1 MAQTQSQRLPYYDG
15 KNYAPIKPFLAL
27 QEANGDKSPNSSH
40 YIADAIKEKYQTYV
54 KKNDSA
60 FREMISVG
68 QMIALFIEGKQVL
81 DWNPYTTSWTPR
93 KIARSDPNKIKAVNF
108 MQYYCTNWQSKWGS
122 SNPDVIVSARSTK
135 DQDVARAR
143 KANSVAE
150 YLERTLYGS
159 SQGSWFRYHEGLM
172 AQCFGW
178 YGRRVRPCYDDA
190 RQVIQPVFQ
199 NQDVQIGNGFG
210 KCHDCGYTGSNFN
223 SIQISQTD
231 SMPVCPNCG
240 STAVVY
246 EPPVTQQMQ
255 QQVGTQQIS
264 IPHII
269 AEQLPLPACR
279 WDLRYRAQD
288 SSWFIYEQEG
298 DENAIRR
305 ALGNIRFPDGDTP
318 NSIGLD
324 AVAALSSMGSPV
336 GGRSDTTP
344 HKRSGPTITEFYLSA
359 DDLYDIKVNGDERTV
374 DGDSLPQGARLS
386 DLFPDG
392 ACALGLNGFGLLWGL
407 FAEHHSKSVRDGVYH
422 MKPLSGSGR
431 GVADAAEIQ
440 KRFNRFDSQAVRWMQ
455 TRATPAT
462 LHAAGAIPAN
472 KRRLL
477 GQPDVDIPIE
487 LANFP
492 EVRSV
497 RDLVHPLQGE
507 AIPGDMLQ
515 YTYQHLSSFMQ
526 LAYHITDFSNGLNP
540 RVKNDTATGA
550 EILDANAD
558 SLFHPTLDI
567 KAEVDVETI
576 HAAFDL
582 WCKFTPVKQFVA
594 VKARAGSG
602 ARGMD
607 LSGEDV
613 EGDYDWDYVPG
624 SQQPKNRLTK
634 RRDLIAFY
642 ALFGGI
648 VGYLQAKAQSPQEVA
663 EAERAFDMD
672 FATDDFDEIGEI
684 CRARFEYAKDLLNQS
699 LQMRDGIAQQYGVEL
714 PQPDPMMILPEVKP
728 TMLVTEPANP
738 EKALWF
744 QRLLDTVEGQEM
756 SDLERNLVSAFI
768 QAHVALAQG
777 QAIALD
783 TAAAEAQV
791 AGNAPIAEADA
802 QAQAADQQAQAQQG
816 AAQSAQQHQ
825 QNLEAKQMDHDNN
838 MERDAVKDKRALQRE
853 KVKQSLAPR

>member
-1 MAQTQSQRLPYYDG
+1 MSQPQSQKLPYYDG
-15 KNYAPIKPFLAL
+15 KNWAPVKPFLAL
-27 QEANGDKSPNSSH
+27 AEKNGDTSPYSKH

-54 KKNDSA
+54 KKNDSS

-81 DWNPYTTSWTPR
+81 DWNPYTNAWTPR
-93 KIARSDPNKIKAVNF
+93 KVSRSDPNKIKAVNF

-135 DQDVARAR
+135 DQDVSKAR
-143 KANSVAE
+143 KANAVAE

-178 YGRRVRPCYDDA
+178 YGRRVRPSYSGA
-190 RQVIQPVFQ
+190 RQVVQPIMQNREIQLGQ
-199 NQDVQIGNGFG
+199 GYG
-210 KCHDCGYTGSNFN
+210 KCHDCDYSGSQFN
-223 SIQISQTD
+223 SVQISQTD

-240 STAVVY
+240 STGVIY
-246 EPPVTQQMQ
+246 EPPITLSLQ
-255 QQVGTQQIS
+255 QQVGEQPIS

-298 DENAIRR
+298 DENMIRR
-305 ALGNIRFPDGDTP
+305 ALGNIRFPEGDTP
-318 NSIGLD
+318 NSLGLD
-324 AVAALSSMGSPV
+324 AVSALSSMGSPV

-344 HKRSGPTITEFYLSA
+344 KNRVGPTITEFYLSA
-359 DDLYDIKVNGDERTV
+359 DDLYDIQVQGDEQTV
-374 DGDSLPQGARLS
+374 DGDSLPTGTRLS

-455 TRATPAT
+455 NRATPAT
-462 LHAAGAIPAN
+462 LHAAGAISAN

-487 LANFP
+487 LSNFP
-492 EVRSV
+492 EIRSV
-497 RDLVHPLQGE
+497 KDLVYPLQGE
-507 AIPGDMLQ
+507 SIPGDMLQ
-515 YTYQHLSSFMQ
+515 YTYQHLSNFMQ

-540 RVKNDTATGA
+540 RVRNDTATGA

-576 HAAFDL
+576 HAAFNL
-582 WCKFTPVKQFVA
+582 WCQNTPVKQFVA
-594 VKARAGSG
+594 VKSRATSG

-607 LSGEDV
+607 LSGQDV

-624 SQQPKNRLTK
+624 SQTPKNRLTK

-642 ALFGGI
+642 SLFGGI
-648 VGYLQAKAQSPQEVA
+648 IGYLQAKAQNPQEVA

-684 CRARFEYAKDLLNQS
+684 CRARYEFAKDLLEQS
-699 LQMRDGIAQQYGVEL
+699 LQMRGGVAQQYGVQL
-714 PQPDPMMILPEVKP
+714 PQPNPLMIIPEVKP
-728 TMLVTEPANP
+728 TMLVTEPAHL
-738 EKALWF
+738 EKAAWF

-768 QAHVALAQG
+768 QSHAMLAQG
-777 QAIALD
+777 QQIAIQQGVS
-783 TAAAEAQV
+783 EAQV
-791 AGNAPIAEADA
+791 AGNAPQD
-802 QAQAADQQAQAQQG
+802 QAQAAQAQSQAQQD
-816 AAQSAQQHQ
+816 AAMQAQFHQ
-825 QNLEAKQMDHDNN
+825 QNMEKAGLDHQQN
-838 MERDAVKDKRALQRE
+838 MERDAVKDKRAMQRE
-853 KVKQSLAPR
+853 KVKQQQASR